1 MLRLPLFLIILVS
14 TLFSKEII
22 IGFAQDTLSNDW
34 RVAQVEEVKTEILKH
49 KNLKLIVKNAKG
61 KVSNQIK
68 DIESF
73 IEQKVDFIITSPI
86 NAQITSEVLKKAIEN
101 KIKVILISRGINT
114 SDYTTFIAPDNK
126 QIGRNAA
133 VFLANKINY
142 EGTILMLQG
151 VQGATSTIQREEG
164 FEETTKKYPKIK
176 IIKKRANYLRSD
188 AIKVMEEIY
197 SNNIKFDAIYS
208 HSDSMLVGARQV
220 IKKHQNVIN
229 FPSVGID
236 YIKEAKLA
244 IEKNEQS
251 ATFLYP
257 TSGKEGVKAIIDII
271 NNKPIEKN
279 IIIDSQIITKENTKY
294 IKPIF

>member
-34 RVAQVEEVKTEILKH
+34 RVAQVEEVKTEVFKH

-164 FEETTKKYPKIK
+164 FEEITKKYPKIK